1 MRPTVLHT
9 TRGSWRWLCAGLLT
23 ALVMGCGT
31 SPQTN
36 TPPADNPAP
45 GVPADDAF
53 APDPSYNPYDELG
66 KGLWPNDPPA
76 RDLVPED
83 VDREGAARRKQTTSP
98 LLAQR
103 PWNAAIL
110 TCSPEEVEVANY
122 LKAKSAVTYPNVT
135 ITIVPV
141 AVTPNT
147 GTGSSSI
154 SISEFVSKVGSAL
167 TAAQATAG
175 RFQMIQLLHQF
186 PHHVSWPPHAQLC
199 IPTESLWS
207 PESILMCGADSNTL
221 ADSPPSFNPWPSA
234 PFSPYQSNYLPWY
247 GNANWRMDYIVTR
260 LEGRTKAQVMAKID
274 LAHAP
279 KSSARPGVVI
289 DGPGKAG
296 PANNYNG
303 GTCNLDTYWE
313 HMWETDGLFNV
324 ASKGTKYGF
333 PVKNDMAGYSGDTN
347 NNCDDDASEMPSAAY
362 QYQTS
367 STFPVGYLV
376 CFERHSNGDGRFGPA
391 WTGPGIYTNLQFAP
405 RSVVAAME
413 SFTGYS
419 LERVG
424 NKGGLG
430 AWLDLPVAGVI
441 AFKNEPCL
449 TGIYHDVFSE
459 AYVGRNATFGEAA
472 MASFQFLKT
481 IDTAFGV
488 AWMTL
493 Q

>member
-9 TRGSWRWLCAGLLT
+9 TLGSWRWLCAGLLACT
-23 ALVMGCGT
+23 VMGCG
-31 SPQTN
+31 SAQQSN
-36 TPPADNPAP
+36 TT
-45 GVPADDAF
+45 PADDNNPQ
-53 APDPSYNPYDELG
+53 APGDSFVPDANYDPYNEVG
-66 KGLWPNDPPA
+66 TGLWPNDPPA
-76 RDLVPED
+76 RDLSP
-83 VDREGAARRKQTTSP
+83 DRDGAARRKQTTSP
-98 LLAQR
+98 ALAQR
-103 PWNAAIL
+103 PWKAAIL

-122 LKAKSAVTYPNVT
+122 LKAKSAVAYPNVA

-141 AVTPNT
+141 TGITPDT
-147 GTGSSSI
+147 GTNSGVVPVAT
-154 SISEFVSKVGSAL
+154 FVARVGAAL

-175 RFQMIQLLHQF
+175 RFQMVQLLHQF
-186 PHHVSWPPHAQLC
+186 PHHVDWSPHAMLC
-199 IPTESLWS
+199 IPTEAKWS
-207 PESILMCGADSNTL
+207 PESILMCGADANTL
-221 ADSPPSFNPWPSA
+221 ADSPPSFQAWPNT

-247 GNANWRMDYIVTR
+247 GNANWRMDYMVTR

-274 LAHAP
+274 LACAP
-279 KSSARPGVVI
+279 KSSARPGAIV

-296 PANNYNG
+296 PANNYSG

-313 HMWETDGLFNV
+313 HMWETDGLFAV
-324 ASKGTKYGF
+324 AGKGTKYGF

-347 NNCDDDASEMPSAAY
+347 GNCDDDAGEMPAAAY
-362 QYQTS
+362 AYQTS

-376 CFERHSNGDGRFGPA
+376 CFERHSNGDGRFGPS
-391 WTGPGIYTNLQFAP
+391 WTGPSIYTNLQFAP
-405 RSVVAAME
+405 RSVVAAIE

-419 LERVG
+419 IDRVG

-449 TGIYHDVFSE
+449 TGIYHDVFTE
-459 AYVGRNATFGEAA
+459 AYVGRNATFGEAS

-488 AWMTL
+488 CWMTL